1 MYRHRAEGACRI
13 PFEREWGGV
22 QVLRGLFLLLRWP
35 SFGIFVECDAEA
47 LSVNLECESTE
58 YGSSIENPCPYALLV
73 FSIRAKTLRNV
84 PLDYFQAQKCLSVG
98 RMGRTLVKLTLLF
111 IREGAK
117 PDSAAGM
124 LAPFIRASVP
134 RLAISF
140 DWNCTT
146 LVGLQSHREIVVS
159 LKLLWSGR
167 LMKDTLNTP

>member
-1 MYRHRAEGACRI
+1 MVAWNQTAVNPLCHNNICTLYAQC
-13 PFEREWGGV
+13 
-22 QVLRGLFLLLRWP
+22 LL

-58 YGSSIENPCPYALLV
+58 YGSSIENPCPFALLV

-117 PDSAAGM
+117 PDSGRYVG
-124 LAPFIRASVP
+124 PFHSCFSSPASYQ
-134 RLAISF
+134 F
-140 DWNCTT
+140 
-146 LVGLQSHREIVVS
+146 
-159 LKLLWSGR
+159 
-167 LMKDTLNTP
+167 